1 MPGVLITEDG
11 DVLSISYGPH
21 DQAYDTPH
29 FVSINEGDLPSGR
42 FDSSS
47 GAPWYAFILRG
58 LSGAEPGVA
67 LPHPS
72 RIRPSQLSRGGGGP
86 SAQSQPPPSSSKSSP
101 QARASAQGGKA
112 GVPARASQR
121 GRRLGRKSC
130 PKGQY
135 WSFKQKKCVKS
146 KFR

>member
-1 MPGVLITEDG
+1 MFGDEDDIRKFTG
-11 DVLSISYGPH
+11 KYH
-21 DQAYDTPH
+21 DFVMEETPH
-29 FVSINEGDLPSGR
+29 FLV
-42 FDSSS
+42 SSS
-47 GAPWYAFILRG
+47 VNLVMRNPYVFAASLLVHG
-58 LSGAEPGVA
+58 LYHGYEE
-67 LPHPS
+67 LT
-72 RIRPSQLSRGGGGP
+72 SRGGGGP